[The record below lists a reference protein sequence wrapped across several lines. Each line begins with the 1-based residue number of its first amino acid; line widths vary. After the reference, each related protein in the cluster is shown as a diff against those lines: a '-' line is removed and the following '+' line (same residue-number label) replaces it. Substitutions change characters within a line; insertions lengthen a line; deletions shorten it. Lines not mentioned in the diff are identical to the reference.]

1 MQDNEKEKVELDD
14 CPDFQSV
21 VNAFENFHN
30 SLELSEEELT
40 LISSKTQDTFEDV
53 KFELL
58 PSYEDNEVYESI
70 THKPAIIKS
79 PDDPLSLPFTLREED
94 EIIFDQNREIVNP
107 ILFRFISDGTVWL
120 LDHHEENLFRFCHY
134 KEKELLHSFTIPR
147 GLEKFCIGYPGGLL
161 IDKENNI
168 YILDVEQQG
177 IHKFS
182 SEGEYDSRFQDQ
194 LIKQGLRYNIRDFD
208 IMENERL
215 LLISD
220 FVRGSVRKISFEGLD
235 KGEIRF
241 REDTDGFY
249 LECVTGVA
257 ALENG
262 RFFVVDPIQKVI
274 LEFDLSGNLGEIFPL
289 EPRSQIE
296 IPFCSQMQADKN
308 GFLFLADYATQ
319 EIHAYN
325 PLGQLK
331 GVFCTG
337 PQSILPDIRLGYFDV
352 GQEGR
357 LYFLNRLTKYIHCLQ
372 YHFIE

>member
-14 CPDFQSV
+14 SPDFQSV
-21 VNAFENFHN
+21 VDAFENFHN

-58 PSYEDNEVYESI
+58 PSYEEKEIYEDMA
-70 THKPAIIKS
+70 HKPRIIKS
-79 PDDPLSLPFTLREED
+79 PDDPLSLPFTLREQD
-94 EIIFDQNREIVNP
+94 EFVFDQNSEIINP
-107 ILFRFISDGTVWL
+107 ILFRFVSDETMWL

-134 KEKELLHSFTIPR
+134 KGKELLHSFTIPR
-147 GLEKFCIGYPGGLL
+147 GTEKFCIGYPGGIL
-161 IDKENNI
+161 IDQEGNLF
-168 YILDVEQQG
+168 ILDVEQQSV
-177 IHKFS
+177 HKVT
-182 SEGEYDSRFQDQ
+182 SEGEYDSQFQDQ
-194 LIKQGLRYNIRDFD
+194 FTRQDVRYNTRDFD
-208 IMENERL
+208 IMENESI

-220 FVRGSVRKISFEGLD
+220 FVRGSVRKFSLEGHY
-235 KGEIRF
+235 KGELSF
-241 REDTDGFY
+241 REEADGFF

-257 ALENG
+257 ALPNG
-262 RFFVVDPIQKVI
+262 HFCVVDPIQKVI
-274 LEFDLSGNLGEIFPL
+274 LELDLAGNLVEIFPL

-296 IPFCSQMQADKN
+296 IPFCSQMKADKD
-308 GFLFLADYATQ
+308 GFLFLADYETQ

-337 PQSILPDIRLGYFDV
+337 PQSILPDIRLGYFDI
-352 GQEGR
+352 GQKGR
-357 LYFLNRLTKYIHCLQ
+357 LFFLSGLTRHIHCLQ